1 MLAEPLLKKDRIDL
15 FGASSLVA
23 FAMLLGL
30 NQVMVKIVNGGLQP
44 VFQAG
49 LRSLC
54 ALPLM
59 ILFCIWAKKRMSVTD
74 GSFWPGIL
82 SGTFFAAEFILLFL
96 ALDYTSVARA
106 SIFFYTMPFWVAIAA
121 HFMFPGE
128 RLSPI
133 RIVGLILAFVGVVL
147 ALARDEAPVTDQA
160 LLGDLFCLLGA
171 MFWAGIA
178 LLARGTKLSNSAP
191 QMQLIYQLAVSAPL
205 MLLAALYFGPLI
217 RDLQPYHLMI
227 FSAQVVLIA
236 SFGFAFWFWLLSI
249 YPASDVASFGFLSPV
264 FGVFFGWMILD
275 ETVSPTLLIAL
286 VFVGIG
292 IILINQRRRPKTK

>member
-1 MLAEPLLKKDRIDL
+1 VELQLKKDRIDL
-15 FGASSLVA
+15 FGASSLVV
-23 FAMLLGL
+23 FALILGL
-30 NQVMVKIVNGGLQP
+30 NQVMVKIVNEGLQP

-49 LRSLC
+49 LRSLF

-59 ILFCIWAKKRMSVTD
+59 VLFCIIAKKRMSISD
-74 GSFWPGIL
+74 GSLWPGIL

-128 RLSPI
+128 QLTRR
-133 RIVGLILAFVGVVL
+133 RILGLFLAFVGVIL
-147 ALARDEAPVTDQA
+147 ALSNNDAPVSDKA
-160 LLGDLFCLLGA
+160 LLGDLFCLIGA

-178 LLARGTKLSNSAP
+178 LLARGTRLAKAAP

-205 MLLAALYFGPLI
+205 MLLAALYFGPLV

-227 FSAQVVLIA
+227 LSAQVVLVA

-249 YPASDVASFGFLSPV
+249 YPTSDVASFGFLSPV
-264 FGVFFGWMILD
+264 FGVFFGWLILG
-275 ETVSPTLLIAL
+275 ESVSSTLLVSLI
-286 VFVGIG
+286 FVGIG
-292 IILINQRRRPKTK
+292 IILINRRRPAKSP

>member
-1 MLAEPLLKKDRIDL
+1 MELQLKKDRIDL
-15 FGASSLVA
+15 FGASSLVV
-23 FAMLLGL
+23 FALILGL
-30 NQVMVKIVNGGLQP
+30 NQVMVKIVNEGLQP

-49 LRSLC
+49 LRSLF

-59 ILFCIWAKKRMSVTD
+59 VLFCIIAKKRMSISD
-74 GSFWPGIL
+74 GSLWPGIL

-128 RLSPI
+128 QLTRR
-133 RIVGLILAFVGVVL
+133 RILGLFLAFVGVIL
-147 ALARDEAPVTDQA
+147 ALSNNDAPVSDKA
-160 LLGDLFCLLGA
+160 LLGDLFCLIGA

-178 LLARGTKLSNSAP
+178 LLARGTRLAKAAP

-205 MLLAALYFGPLI
+205 MLLAALYFGPLV

-227 FSAQVVLIA
+227 LSAQVVLVA

-249 YPASDVASFGFLSPV
+249 YPTSDVASFGFLSPV
-264 FGVFFGWMILD
+264 FGVFFGWLILG
-275 ETVSPTLLIAL
+275 ESVSSTLLVSLI
-286 VFVGIG
+286 FVGIG
-292 IILINQRRRPKTK
+292 IILINRRRPAKSP